1 MNATAPLVN
10 TTASSVVTL
19 LSTTSM
25 HLAANATAAATT
37 ASMATTLVSAVSTY
51 HPNKDLYSKPVDVVL
66 KILYSIIASLGLA
79 GNCGIIFLF
88 ATKKIKMTPFKLLL
102 LNLSIA
108 DALGAFSIWPYI
120 FIDFKS
126 LRIVAKTNADALCV
140 MSEFQVTYWIA
151 AGASTFTLSLISISR
166 YLYVC
171 HPLTAVRFNKMKVS
185 VVIVG
190 LIWPTAIAFAIPN
203 FLAAYDTEHGLCTRQ
218 WPDGVSA
225 IAFSCISSICGFIV
239 PVLIM
244 SFTFFVTRKYFWS
257 KSFGVIKRS
266 SKELHRN
273 RKTAIFLAALIF
285 AFFICWSPFF
295 VYWLLSRLI
304 TSVFKPGHLGEY
316 MRRKAAR
323 IVILASLCNTV
334 ADPLIYG
341 LRGEDDFRKSF
352 LEFCNFILCRKGK
365 SVSITNSCDM
375 TDTRV

>member
-1 MNATAPLVN
+1 MNATGPLTN
-10 TTASSVVTL
+10 TTANSIVTL
-19 LSTTSM
+19 LSTTSIY
-25 HLAANATAAATT
+25 LAANATTATT
-37 ASMATTLVSAVSTY
+37 ATSMATTLLSAVSTY
-51 HPNKDLYSKPVDVVL
+51 YPSKDLFSKPVDVFL
-66 KILYSIIASLGLA
+66 KLLYSIIAILGLA

-88 ATKKIKMTPFKLLL
+88 VTKKIKMTPFKLLL

-108 DALGAFSIWPYI
+108 DALGAVSIWPYT

-126 LRIVAKTNADALCV
+126 LRTVTKTTADALCV

-171 HPLTAVRFNKMKVS
+171 HPLAAVRFNKMNVS

-203 FLAAYDTEHGLCTRQ
+203 FLAAYNTEHGFCTRQ
-218 WPDGVSA
+218 WPDGISS

-257 KSFGVIKRS
+257 KNFGAIKRS

-273 RKTAIFLAALIF
+273 RKTAVFLAALIF

-295 VYWLLSRLI
+295 VYWVLSRLI
-304 TSVFKPGHLGEY
+304 TSVFKQGHLGEF

-341 LRGEDDFRKSF
+341 LRGDDDFRKSF

-365 SVSITNSCDM
+365 SLSITNSCDI